1 MSSATTV
8 YLTPTHLLEHLFC
21 PRFTYFE
28 HVLQLPEY
36 QENRLKVRKGREI
49 HEERTKINPNYL
61 RKKLGVTKR
70 EPEVQLASEKLR
82 LRGIVDE
89 VLWLED
95 GTMAPFDYKF
105 AEWKGRV
112 FKNLKVQSALY
123 GLLIRENFGKEVKK
137 GFLCYVRSK
146 HKVVEIELGPKLFD
160 QALAAVEE
168 VFRVIQT
175 GYFPDATDSPA
186 RCADCCYRNAC
197 VG

>member
-1 MSSATTV
+1 MTTTA
-8 YLTPTHLLEHLFC
+8 YLTPTHVLEYLFC

-36 QENRLKVRKGREI
+36 QERRFKVLKGREI
-49 HEERTKINPNYL
+49 HEERTKINPSYL
-61 RKKLGVTKR
+61 RKKLGVVKR
-70 EPEVQLASEKLR
+70 EHEVQLASEKLG

-123 GLLIRENFGKEVKK
+123 ALLIRERYAADVNK

-146 HKVVEIELGPKLFD
+146 HKVVELPMTAKL
-160 QALAAVEE
+160 LADAETA
-168 VFRVIQT
+168 VIQVFEIIRN
-175 GYFPDATDSPA
+175 GSFPEGTKSKA
-186 RCADCCYRNAC
+186 RCSDCCYRNVC
-197 VG
+197 VM